1 MRYSGT
7 RAEDRPGVP
16 RPAFGP
22 NPFGALGLGRLAKSA
37 GPGPMVPTMLINY
50 IYNVILNYL
59 LLFI

>member
-22 NPFGALGLGRLAKSA
+22 NPFGALGLGRLAKGA
-37 GPGPMVPTMLINY
+37 GPGPMVT
-50 IYNVILNYL
+50 YNVN
-59 LLFI
+59 